1 MKALI
6 RREGETVTEADNI
19 NGIDWISGAPL
30 TNPDW
35 CGGPYKLIN
44 DYQPSAEEPEI
55 SNQ

>member
-6 RREGETVTEADNI
+6 RNEGETVTEEMEIA
-19 NGIDWISGAPL
+19 GIDWNSGAPL

-44 DYQPSAEEPEI
+44 DYQPPKED
-55 SNQ
+55 

>member
-6 RREGETVTEADNI
+6 RNKRETVLETTGID
-19 NGIDWISGAPL
+19 GIDWTTGAPL

-44 DYQPSAEEPEI
+44 DYQPPAEELEI
-55 SNQ
+55 